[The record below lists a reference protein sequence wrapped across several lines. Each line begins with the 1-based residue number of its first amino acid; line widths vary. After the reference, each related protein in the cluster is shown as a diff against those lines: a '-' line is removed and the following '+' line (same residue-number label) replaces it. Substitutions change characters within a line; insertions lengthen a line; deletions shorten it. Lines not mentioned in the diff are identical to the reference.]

1 MSALGIA
8 AAALIILVV
17 GGAIG
22 YYLGRLQQSAS
33 TARLEEVESD
43 FDTYRK
49 DVTEHFSKTAE
60 QFQAIGLQYRQLYD
74 HLAEGSAA
82 LCQLDKLDAE
92 PPFPLVTDAGS
103 EAVESPA
110 ETGQDA
116 DSVEAVAEPAAD
128 ASAEQP
134 TEEPAEEPTEAH
146 AEEPL
151 EAMEAAEPEADEAP
165 DVDERPELTGGD
177 ESATA
182 DDEMSADA
190 DTKPDNVVELV
201 RPGSA
206 DPVEEEPAGDDKPDS
221 DERSYH

>member
-22 YYLGRLQQSAS
+22 YYLGRLQQSAKS
-33 TARLEEVESD
+33 ARLEEVESE

-60 QFQAIGLQYRQLYD
+60 QFQAIGLQYRELYN

-92 PPFPLVTDAGS
+92 PPFPLVTDARS
-103 EAVESPA
+103 DEVVESPA
-110 ETGQDA
+110 DTGQA
-116 DSVEAVAEPAAD
+116 DDSLEAAAEPVVD
-128 ASAEQP
+128 TPAEAP
-134 TEEPAEEPTEAH
+134 TEEH
-146 AEEPL
+146 VD
-151 EAMEAAEPEADEAP
+151 EAAEELTAAETDTEQAPDDDERRDLNGSDEPVPADEA
-165 DVDERPELTGGD
+165 
-177 ESATA
+177 
-182 DDEMSADA
+182 SADV

-201 RPGSA
+201 RPGGSE
-206 DPVEEEPAGDDKPDS
+206 PVEDKPAGDDAPEDSDDS
-221 DERSYH
+221 DERSYP

>member
-22 YYLGRLQQSAS
+22 YYLGHLQQSANS
-33 TARLEEVESD
+33 ARLEEVETE

-60 QFQAIGLQYRQLYD
+60 QFQAIGLQYRELYN

-92 PPFPLVTDAGS
+92 PPFPLVTDAHS
-103 EAVESPA
+103 DEAVESPA
-110 ETGQDA
+110 DAGQDD
-116 DSVEAVAEPAAD
+116 DSLEAAAEPVVD
-128 ASAEQP
+128 M
-134 TEEPAEEPTEAH
+134 PAEEPLDET
-146 AEEPL
+146 AEETSTEL
-151 EAMEAAEPEADEAP
+151 SSTEPEADEAP
-165 DVDERPELTGGD
+165 DADERPELTGSD
-177 ESATA
+177 EPVPA
-182 DDEMSADA
+182 DEASADA

-201 RPGSA
+201 RPAGS
-206 DPVEEEPAGDDKPDS
+206 EPAADKRAGDGAPDS

>member
-22 YYLGRLQQSAS
+22 YYLGRLQQSANS
-33 TARLEEVESD
+33 ARLEEVESE

-60 QFQAIGLQYRQLYD
+60 QFQAIGLQYRELYN

-92 PPFPLVTDAGS
+92 PPFPLVTDARS
-103 EAVESPA
+103 ETVESPA
-110 ETGQDA
+110 ETGLDD
-116 DSVEAVAEPAAD
+116 DSLEAAAEPVAD
-128 ASAEQP
+128 TTAEGEGP
-134 TEEPAEEPTEAH
+134 TEELPEEQVD
-146 AEEPL
+146 
-151 EAMEAAEPEADEAP
+151 EAAEELTAAETDAEQVPDE
-165 DVDERPELTGGD
+165 DERPELTGSD
-177 ESATA
+177 EPVPA
-182 DDEMSADA
+182 DDASADV

-201 RPGSA
+201 RPAGSE
-206 DPVEEEPAGDDKPDS
+206 PVEDKPAGDDAPDS